1 MGNTIGG
8 VSAYGVAQAAG
19 YDTKAKT
26 TEETKKAEEAAAVNT
41 AGKAAEETDKTTTK
55 TEGITLEISNRG
67 QEMANEVKKMS
78 KEDRTALVNQL
89 KADQETYQK
98 RFLAMVQ
105 DLFSKQATAFGN
117 SENIWKTLAS
127 GKFEVDEATRA
138 EAQESISEDGYY
150 GVKQTSERMFQFAL
164 ALTGGDEDKMK
175 EMQEAVSKGYKQA
188 EKTWGGELP
197 EISKKT
203 LDATNKLFEDYY
215 NRDKTQDV
223 ATESTVDPYKV

>member
-1 MGNTIGG
+1 
-8 VSAYGVAQAAG
+8 
-19 YDTKAKT
+19 
-26 TEETKKAEEAAAVNT
+26 
-41 AGKAAEETDKTTTK
+41 
-55 TEGITLEISNRG
+55 LEISNRG

>member
-1 MGNTIGG
+1 
-8 VSAYGVAQAAG
+8 
-19 YDTKAKT
+19 
-26 TEETKKAEEAAAVNT
+26 
-41 AGKAAEETDKTTTK
+41 
-55 TEGITLEISNRG
+55 
-67 QEMANEVKKMS
+67 
-78 KEDRTALVNQL
+78 
-89 KADQETYQK
+89 
-98 RFLAMVQ
+98 
-105 DLFSKQATAFGN
+105 
-117 SENIWKTLAS
+117 
-127 GKFEVDEATRA
+127 
-138 EAQESISEDGYY
+138 
-150 GVKQTSERMFQFAL
+150 MFQFAL